1 MKKLEKIAQ
10 IVSKIKSFLNKYN
23 LEGINYLSEKN
34 EWKKF
39 EKNTLATA
47 LNDLIFQKTAYPYF
61 KK

>member
-34 EWKKF
+34 DWKKF
-39 EKNTLATA
+39 EKNNLATA
-47 LNDLIFQKTAYPYF
+47 LNDPIFKKTAYPYF